1 MSGNKLKNH
10 QAYKEEGK
18 YGLSLRENSM
28 KTDVELPEML
38 QVADKDNKTD
48 DITDPIGLKVVERL
62 SK

>member
-1 MSGNKLKNH
+1 
-10 QAYKEEGK
+10 
-18 YGLSLRENSM
+18 M